1 MGIFYTHLD
10 VAFNL
15 LMMLLAAVVLL
26 SEIKNIPWKR
36 WQEPGVFSAWCA
48 SLIVLT
54 LVWRM
59 RVHVQADLHLH
70 LLGVAMLALMFG
82 RALACFGAA
91 LAVIAYTGEYDGLWF
106 NLGTNI
112 VLLALF
118 PCFLS
123 DLILRK
129 TQQYLPQHMFVY
141 LFGNGFFGAFFVNAA
156 TGLFAIT
163 AHRLFLPANPIS
175 SDTYAYMLLLAWG
188 EAFLVGFLIT
198 IFAVYKPAWV
208 FTFDDKIYLR
218 GK

>member
-1 MGIFYTHLD
+1 MGIFYTHID
-10 VAFNL
+10 IAFNL
-15 LMMLLAAVVLL
+15 LMILLAVIVLFR
-26 SEIKNIPWKR
+26 EIKHIPWKL

-48 SLIVLT
+48 SLIVLA

-82 RALACFGAA
+82 RTLASLGAT
-91 LAVIAYTGEYDGLWF
+91 LAVIAYTGEYGGLWL

-112 VLLALF
+112 MLLGIF

-123 DLILRK
+123 DLILRN

-141 LFGNGFFGAFFVNAA
+141 LFGNGFFGAFVVNAA
-156 TGLFAIT
+156 TGLLAIT
-163 AHRLFLPANPIS
+163 THCLLLPANPIS
-175 SDTYAYMLLLAWG
+175 NDAYAYMLLLAWG

-198 IFAVYKPAWV
+198 IFVVYKPAWV
-208 FTFDDKIYLR
+208 FTFDDQIYLR